1 MTDDER
7 IGALQQAVV
16 EAVNESCLPLGVK
29 ALVLENLLLRV
40 TVAGKT
46 GWRREGKDLYS
57 TAKIPFTTAVL
68 GGEVPIRTLC
78 GTPAPEPP
86 APGGESA

>member
-7 IGALQQAVV
+7 ISALQQAVV
-16 EAVNESCLPLGVK
+16 EAVNKSCLPLGVK

-40 TVAGKT
+40 TAAIRAG
-46 GWRREGKDLYS
+46 G
-57 TAKIPFTTAVL
+57 AA
-68 GGEVPIRTLC
+68 
-78 GTPAPEPP
+78 PAPEPS

>member
-40 TVAGKT
+40 TAAIRAG
-46 GWRREGKDLYS
+46 G
-57 TAKIPFTTAVL
+57 
-68 GGEVPIRTLC
+68 
-78 GTPAPEPP
+78 GTPASEPP

>member
-7 IGALQQAVV
+7 ISALQQAVV

-40 TVAGKT
+40 TAAIRAG
-46 GWRREGKDLYS
+46 G
-57 TAKIPFTTAVL
+57 
-68 GGEVPIRTLC
+68 
-78 GTPAPEPP
+78 GTPTPEPP
-86 APGGESA
+86 TSGGESA

>member
-7 IGALQQAVV
+7 ISALQQAVV

-40 TVAGKT
+40 TAAIRAG
-46 GWRREGKDLYS
+46 GR
-57 TAKIPFTTAVL
+57 
-68 GGEVPIRTLC
+68 
-78 GTPAPEPP
+78 TPAPEPP
-86 APGGESA
+86 TPGGESA

>member
-7 IGALQQAVV
+7 ISALQQAVV
-16 EAVNESCLPLGVK
+16 EVVNESCLPLGVK

-40 TVAGKT
+40 TAAIRAG
-46 GWRREGKDLYS
+46 S
-57 TAKIPFTTAVL
+57 
-68 GGEVPIRTLC
+68 

>member
-7 IGALQQAVV
+7 ISALQQAVV

-40 TVAGKT
+40 TAAIRAG
-46 GWRREGKDLYS
+46 G
-57 TAKIPFTTAVL
+57 
-68 GGEVPIRTLC
+68 

-86 APGGESA
+86 TPGGESA